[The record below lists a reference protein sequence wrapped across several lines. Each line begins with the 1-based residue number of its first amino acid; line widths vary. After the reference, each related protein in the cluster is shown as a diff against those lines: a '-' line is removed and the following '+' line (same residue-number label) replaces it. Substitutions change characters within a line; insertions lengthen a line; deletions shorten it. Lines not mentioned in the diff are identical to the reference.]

1 MGLLS
6 PQGCPDPAALMEA
19 ARQVASALGLQL
31 PNVVGEL
38 LLLKCCKELNLPEV
52 RNDAA
57 LEVFLHGKSSAVAC
71 AAAQALQESE
81 PARGGG
87 KSS

>member
-31 PNVVGEL
+31 PNVAGEL

-52 RNDAA
+52 RNGAA
-57 LEVFLHGKSSAVAC
+57 GGFVTWEEQRCCMRCCSSA
-71 AAAQALQESE
+71 
-81 PARGGG
+81 AR
-87 KSS
+87 K